1 MHCQKGCKMV
11 EIILATF
18 SGLIIGGIF
27 TLMKLPIP
35 APPVISGCMAI
46 FGVWAGHH
54 IILQALDYLSR

>member
-1 MHCQKGCKMV
+1 MV